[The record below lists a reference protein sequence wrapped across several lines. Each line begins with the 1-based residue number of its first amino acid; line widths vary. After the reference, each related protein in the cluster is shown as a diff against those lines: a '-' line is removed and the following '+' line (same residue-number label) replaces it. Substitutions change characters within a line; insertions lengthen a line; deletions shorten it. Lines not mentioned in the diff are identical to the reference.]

1 MGSLGG
7 NLLLVGPGRTGQALQ
22 KGSPVAFM
30 TDSNHAPP
38 KSLRVLISGAGIGGL
53 VAAYWLG
60 KAGASVTVLE
70 RAGEIRREGHVIGI
84 RKEALPIVENMGLGE
99 ALRGRKTGELGLRIV
114 DGFHNAW
121 ASIPLSDAGFT
132 CPLQI
137 HRGDLVAALYEATKD
152 KASFIYEDSIDT
164 VEEINETLRVTLT
177 NRKSQALDFDVLM
190 VAEGMRSH
198 TRAKIFNRPVQEPI
212 LSLGLLVATFSFES
226 DQAWASCYHIPD
238 HRAIL
243 VRPDRHGRA
252 YAHAICRGSREPAI
266 GPQPSKDQHR
276 AQFFQLFQK
285 TGWESEKIT
294 KALGE
299 AGDLHIQ
306 EVAQVRCKVWSKG
319 RTVLLGDSAYCPS
332 PIGGMGATAAIIGGY
347 NLAVELI
354 RNPADPQAAF
364 RAYELSL
371 RPWID
376 AIQKPAPAIAK
387 LGFPETRLGILSL
400 HFLVYLYFASPARLL
415 FLPFILLLK
424 HFGFFKPTSPPP
436 VPSPSVFAQS

>member
-1 MGSLGG
+1 MHQLQIS
-7 NLLLVGPGRTGQALQ
+7 ALM
-22 KGSPVAFM
+22 S
-30 TDSNHAPP
+30 DSNHTPP
-38 KSLRVLISGAGIGGL
+38 KSLQVLISGADIGCL

-70 RAGEIRREGHVIGI
+70 RAGGIRREGHVIGI
-84 RKEALPIVENMGLGE
+84 RKEALPIVESMGLAE

-137 HRGDLVAALYEATKD
+137 HRGDLVATLYEATKD
-152 KASFIYEDSIDT
+152 KASFSYDNSIDT
-164 VEEINETLRVTLT
+164 VEEISETLRVTLT
-177 NRKSQALDFDVLM
+177 NRKSQALDFDLLM

-226 DQAWASCYHIPD
+226 DQAWVSCYHIPD

-294 KALGE
+294 KAFGE

-306 EVAQVRCKVWSKG
+306 EVASTKS
-319 RTVLLGDSAYCPS
+319 S
-332 PIGGMGATAAIIGGY
+332 
-347 NLAVELI
+347 I
-354 RNPADPQAAF
+354 R
-364 RAYELSL
+364 
-371 RPWID
+371 
-376 AIQKPAPAIAK
+376 
-387 LGFPETRLGILSL
+387 
-400 HFLVYLYFASPARLL
+400 
-415 FLPFILLLK
+415 
-424 HFGFFKPTSPPP
+424 
-436 VPSPSVFAQS
+436 